1 MRGRNVTIVVEAT
14 LTSKGCFISAVNMKA
29 ALRVGPDTQL
39 KWHVLLQ
46 GGVIVRA
53 EELAILSLAGP
64 VKASRHVAI
73 EDMCP

>member
-1 MRGRNVTIVVEAT
+1 MRRRNVTIVVEAT
-14 LTSKGCFISAVNMKA
+14 LTSKGCFISAADIKT
-29 ALRVGPDTQL
+29 ALGVGPDMQL

-53 EELAILSLAGP
+53 KDLSILSLAGS

>member
-1 MRGRNVTIVVEAT
+1 VRRRNVTIVVEAT
-14 LTSKGCFISAVNMKA
+14 LTSKGCLISAADMKA
-29 ALRVGPDTQL
+29 ALGVGPDTQL

-53 EELAILSLAGP
+53 EDLSLLSLAGP